1 MPYVIRSRQNGK
13 YLAYTNLQTGD
24 WTYNLLEAYVYH
36 TLSQGAGNVDP
47 KTEELVE
54 VHFTP
59 VRVVSNDEIRDALP
73 LPKFSI
79 MVSE

>member
-13 YLAYTNLQTGD
+13 YLVYDNLQPDD

-36 TLSQGAGNVDP
+36 TLSQGASNVNP
-47 KTEELVE
+47 ETEELVE

-59 VRVVSNDEIRDALP
+59 VRVVSSKEILAALP
-73 LPKFSI
+73 RP
-79 MVSE
+79 